1 MAAHACSLSNAML
14 ALRLVAFGASHKQN
28 ICAHAVFLH
37 TIIFSRTDVSA
48 HQTNKEVNMKNKSKK
63 RLRVFTAQL
72 IVSLLL
78 LGALSLMKIYIPSG
92 AAQLAAAVKYNANP
106 EYISENIKNFIL
118 KYTPQR

>member
-1 MAAHACSLSNAML
+1 M
-14 ALRLVAFGASHKQN
+14 
-28 ICAHAVFLH
+28 FLH
-37 TIIFSRTDVSA
+37 IIIFSRTDVSA

-92 AAQLAAAVKYNANP
+92 AAQLADAVKYNANP